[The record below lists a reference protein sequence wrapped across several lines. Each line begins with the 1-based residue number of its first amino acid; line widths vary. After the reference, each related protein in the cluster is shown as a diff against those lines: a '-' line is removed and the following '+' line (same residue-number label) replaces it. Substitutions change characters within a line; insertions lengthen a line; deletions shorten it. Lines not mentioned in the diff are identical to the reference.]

1 MNPRTTVG
9 LSVALIVAIV
19 GVWWAQ
25 SSTRPEGSPSSA
37 AAKTLFDPPIGDVTA
52 FEVVQTPTGQPMQL
66 TQEEGKWRMTAPV
79 TGPGEQSVITADVNK
94 LKGLTYI
101 RAYPAKDPD
110 RPTDE
115 ITSLKAPKRIVKLT
129 DKSKSY
135 TLKIGAR
142 QALSTNTY
150 VQKEGDET
158 IYLVAGDLNAELHKD
173 PSEYRGKQ
181 LAQFAQNEAVR
192 LEVSGEQNYALS
204 NIGGKW
210 TIDSP
215 FKGRADR
222 TKVTSLLSTL
232 SNLSV
237 QKFVEDAPRNLR
249 PYGLEKPRL
258 VVTVTTEKKTP
269 KPPPPPPASAPAEPQ
284 FDVKTET
291 IKLAF
296 GGSADDKVFA
306 KMEAPA
312 SPAVIQFSE
321 TSYKQ
326 IALPLDELRDR
337 NVADLSGG
345 HPQKIS
351 LTSDGDHVE
360 LTNTNGVWQIT
371 GGLPGGSTAP
381 AEFAAVDDLQKAI
394 RGLTAIGFETAELP
408 SQGLKNPRATVE
420 VTLTGRLEPIRL
432 DIGAKTSSGTGV
444 YVRNEREGFIAV
456 VKAESV
462 NALIAKPVSFMSRD
476 LLAFDK
482 AHATQIEIVYP
493 EWSALLA
500 KVDNTWKF
508 QRPVQGPTEALA
520 VNNVLNDL
528 SQLRGRRVVGRA
540 EDRVKFGLDK
550 PIVKVSV
557 TVQPP
562 PKPRPPTTSS
572 QPVPEEPLPPPIVR
586 TVLVTR
592 HQDSVYAMAP
602 DGKTICEIDPKVID
616 DLVAELYD
624 TKVATLEPSQGRK
637 LTVGGASPF
646 SFRKD
651 GDQWRLVG
659 EPTFEVDPAKITEM
673 FTALRD
679 LRAGQYVRYS
689 GAKPADYGLD
699 KPEYTIT
706 AETEGGEPV
715 QLLISSRGKGQ
726 GDRYA
731 AMAAVPGRVFLLKAA
746 DVSKFTKKLS
756 DFRKQG

>member
-9 LSVALIVAIV
+9 LSVALIVAVV

-37 AAKTLFDPPIGDVTA
+37 DAKTLFDPPIGDVTA
-52 FEVVQTPTGQPMQL
+52 FEVVQTSSGQPTQL
-66 TQEEGKWRMTAPV
+66 TQEDGKWRMTAPAA
-79 TGPGEQSVITADVNK
+79 GPGEQNVITADVNK
-94 LKGLTYI
+94 LKGLTYVK
-101 RAYPAKDPD
+101 AYPPKDPD
-110 RPTDE
+110 RPSDE
-115 ITSLKAPKRIVKLT
+115 MTSLKTPGKIVKLT

-135 TLKIGAR
+135 TLKIGSR
-142 QALSTNTY
+142 QTLSTNTY

-158 IYLVAGDLNAELHKD
+158 IYLVASDLNAELRKD

-181 LAQFAQNEAVR
+181 LTQFAQNEAVR
-192 LEVSGEQNYALS
+192 LEVSGEQNYTLS
-204 NIGGKW
+204 NVAGKW
-210 TIDSP
+210 TMDSP
-215 FKGRADR
+215 LKGRADR
-222 TKVTSLLSTL
+222 SKVTSLLSTL

-237 QKFVEDAPRNLR
+237 QKFVEDAPQNLR

-258 VVTVTTEKKTP
+258 LIAVTTEKRTP
-269 KPPPPPPASAPAEPQ
+269 KPPPAPPASAPAEPQ

-306 KMEAPA
+306 KMEEPA
-312 SPAVIQFSE
+312 SPAVIQFAE

-337 NVADLSGG
+337 NVADMSGG

-360 LTNTNGVWQIT
+360 LTSTNGVWQIT
-371 GGLPGGSTAP
+371 GGLPGGSAP

-408 SQGLKNPRATVE
+408 SQGFKNPRAIVE
-420 VTLTGRLEPIRL
+420 VTLEGRLDPIRL
-432 DIGAKTSSGTGV
+432 DIGAKTSSGTGA

-462 NALIAKPVSFMSRD
+462 DALTAKPVSFMSRD

-482 AHATQIEIVYP
+482 AHATQIELVYP
-493 EWSALLA
+493 EWSALLSKSGDA
-500 KVDNTWKF
+500 WKF

-540 EDRVKFGLDK
+540 EDRAKFGLDK
-550 PIVKVSV
+550 PIVKATV

-562 PKPRPPTTSS
+562 PKPRPPTTTS
-572 QPVPEEPLPPPIVR
+572 QPAPEEPPPPPVVR
-586 TVLVTR
+586 SVLVTR
-592 HQDSVYAMAP
+592 HQDSVYAMTP

-624 TKVATLEPSQGRK
+624 TRIATLEPSQGRK

-646 SFRKD
+646 SFRKE

-659 EPTFEVDPAKITEM
+659 EPTFEVDPAKITEV

-679 LRAGQYVRYS
+679 LRAGQFVRYS
-689 GAKPADYGLD
+689 GAKPAEYGLD

-706 AETEGGEPV
+706 ADTEGGESV
-715 QLLISSRGKGQ
+715 QLLISSRGKSP

-731 AMAAVPGRVFLLKAA
+731 ATAAVPDRVFLLKAA
-746 DVSKFTKKLS
+746 DLPKFAKQLS